1 MTSSQIFVLI
11 AVIVFAVIAVL
22 SILIRKKAPEK
33 LSPLAT
39 IALVLVLAGII
50 FGNMG
55 GRAVGYPFMGAG
67 VVLAIIDMLL
77 KLRNSR

>member
-22 SILIRKKAPEK
+22 SILIRKKAPER
-33 LSPLAT
+33 LSPLTT
-39 IALVLVLAGII
+39 IALVLVIAGIV

-55 GRAVGYPFMGAG
+55 GRVVGYPFMGAG
-67 VVLAIIDMLL
+67 VILAIIDMIL
-77 KLRNSR
+77 KLKK